1 MVPWALPDDLRNRQ
15 NFSAT
20 SSTVMVRRACS
31 SRSCLALA
39 LRTLMGTN
47 TPRAIS
53 DLAIDSA
60 AFASVMVRY
69 WPMDC
74 CLPWKYTRARY
85 SPLGVRFTPGG
96 SFFVFRGESPLAVFF
111 FAMRLV

>member
-1 MVPWALPDDLRNRQ
+1 
-15 NFSAT
+15 
-20 SSTVMVRRACS
+20 MVRRACS
-31 SRSCLALA
+31 SRSCFALA
-39 LRTLMGTN
+39 LRTLIGTN

-96 SFFVFRGESPLAVFF
+96 SFFALGRESPLGLEF
-111 FAMRLV
+111 FALRLVWEESGANQWVVLIVS